1 MAEKEKSQRRNV
13 SIWFLVILGLA
24 IGFII
29 KNVEIGL
36 IIGLIIGLLAGSLAG
51 RR

>member
-1 MAEKEKSQRRNV
+1 MAEKEKTQRRKI
-13 SIWFLVILGLA
+13 SIWFLVILGVA
-24 IGFII
+24 IGFLI
-29 KNVEIGL
+29 KNVEVGL